1 MSDHEKDLLSNAL
14 HDRARDVGDDQPI
27 DLAAVRGRAHGIR
40 RRRRLAAGLAVAAA
54 VAVTVPLGLSTVGTS
69 PSSVGPTGQHT
80 ATSTPSPDTT
90 RSTAPA
96 PSTTVPVVPSELPQ
110 GDPPTVPW
118 LEGRTLH
125 HDGTTTEL
133 PPGRWSDVAAYR
145 GGWLAV
151 QESNR
156 GNRLV
161 RIDAGGA
168 VTSDKPGGV
177 RIDTSADGTQLA
189 WVEDGV
195 LHRGLASGHSE
206 GEDTQTVPKGY
217 DAQVAGFASA
227 GSVVYTLTGTTD
239 ANAGDQTVHVTD
251 FTDDRTVPGLV
262 HARSSNDEAGLVA
275 GTTRFDANT
284 GGACFAMVFP
294 SGEQLWSDC
303 RHSVDTLSP
312 AGRFVTGQSSGC
324 DQQYGCGELLVRQA
338 RTGQPAVEF
347 AAPRRADGTSFGIV
361 GWEDEEHM
369 LGVAYTYPTGEWWL
383 VRFGVDGSV
392 ERVAGPVK
400 GVEYEPAFALPTS

>member
-1 MSDHEKDLLSNAL
+1 M
-14 HDRARDVGDDQPI
+14 
-27 DLAAVRGRAHGIR
+27 
-40 RRRRLAAGLAVAAA
+40 
-54 VAVTVPLGLSTVGTS
+54 
-69 PSSVGPTGQHT
+69 
-80 ATSTPSPDTT
+80 
-90 RSTAPA
+90 
-96 PSTTVPVVPSELPQ
+96 
-110 GDPPTVPW
+110 
-118 LEGRTLH
+118 
-125 HDGTTTEL
+125 
-133 PPGRWSDVAAYR
+133 AAYR

-177 RIDTSADGTQLA
+177 RIVTSADGTQLA

-217 DAQVAGFASA
+217 DAQVAGFAAA
-227 GSVVYTLTGTTD
+227 GSVVYTLTGTSD
-239 ANAGDQTVHVTD
+239 ENAGDQTVHVTD

-275 GTTRFDANT
+275 GTTRFDWTPA
-284 GGACFAMVFP
+284 APA
-294 SGEQLWSDC
+294 SRWSS
-303 RHSVDTLSP
+303 RP
-312 AGRFVTGQSSGC
+312 GSS
-324 DQQYGCGELLVRQA
+324 CGETAAQRRHAEPGRPVRHRPVLRLRPAVRLRRRSDARHA
-338 RTGQPAVEF
+338 RTGQPVVEF

-361 GWEDEEHM
+361 GWEGEEHM

-383 VRFGVDGSV
+383 LRFGVDGSV

-400 GVEYEPAFALPTS
+400 GVEYEPAFGLPTS